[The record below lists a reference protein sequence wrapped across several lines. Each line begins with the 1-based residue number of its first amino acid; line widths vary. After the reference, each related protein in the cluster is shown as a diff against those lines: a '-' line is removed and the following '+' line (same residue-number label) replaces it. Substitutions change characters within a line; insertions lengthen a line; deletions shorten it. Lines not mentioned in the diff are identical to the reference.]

1 MKKLNKQKGITLIA
15 LVITIIVM
23 LILVAVTISMAINGG
38 LFGKAGKATGDTRNA
53 MNAEQALASGQI
65 TIDGKTYASI
75 DDYLAGKEAMLTYD
89 EATKENGF
97 LTVKAR
103 YESDG
108 KIAII
113 PKGFKIIEDA
123 EGKKSID
130 AGLVIQDKNGNE
142 FVWVPVTNDL
152 GSSYSSETGYSEP
165 RELTDTWA
173 DSTNTPKPK
182 YDSQEILDELY
193 ESYETENPYT
203 YSEDFKYADEYAEMV
218 RCVNAN
224 DGFYIGRYE
233 TTVDDEGNIGSK
245 YNTTVLTA
253 ARPLFTTD
261 SANYPYCW
269 YGLYYVSKNANVTG
283 NGTDVQTAMI
293 YGVLY
298 DKAMDFI
305 RTQKAAGKTTYDVDS
320 STASWHGSANGHTGV
335 VNSGQANSGDVA
347 LNIWDL
353 ESNALE
359 WTQEAFAS
367 DRRGFRG
374 GYYYYSYS
382 ASYHSFSYYPTY
394 KPTTG
399 SSRIALYIK

>member
-1 MKKLNKQKGITLIA
+1 MKKLKTQNGITLIA

-38 LFGKAGKATGDTRNA
+38 LFEKAGKATGDTRNA

-75 DDYLAGKEAMLTYD
+75 DDYLAGKEAMLTYN

-108 KIAII
+108 KTAII

-130 AGLVIQDKNGNE
+130 AGLVIQDKKGNE
-142 FVWVPVTNDL
+142 FVWIPVTNDL
-152 GSSYSSETGYSEP
+152 GSSYSYQGSSSEEYSEP
-165 RELTDTWA
+165 TELTCTWEE
-173 DSTNTPKPK
+173 STNTPKSK
-182 YDSQEILDELY
+182 DDSQEILDELY
-193 ESYETENPYT
+193 GTDNPYT
-203 YSEDFKYADEYAEMV
+203 YSTDFKYAEEYAEMV

-224 DGFYIGRYE
+224 HGFYIGRYE

-253 ARPLFTTD
+253 GTTLFTKD
-261 SANYPYCW
+261 STNYPYRW
-269 YGLYYVSKNANVTG
+269 YGLYYTSKNANVTG

-293 YGVLY
+293 YGVLW
-298 DKAMDFI
+298 DKTMDFI
-305 RTQKAAGKTTYDVDS
+305 RTQKAAGKTTYDVDVATS
-320 STASWHGSANGHTGV
+320 SWHKGSEVA
-335 VNSGQANSGDVA
+335 NSGQANSGDVA

-353 ESNALE
+353 ESNAME
-359 WTQEAFAS
+359 WTQEADISAYRVS
-367 DRRGFRG
+367 RGFFG
-374 GYYYYSYS
+374 C
-382 ASYHSFSYYPTY
+382 ASNRINVTIPTY
-394 KPTTG
+394 DKTG
-399 SSRIALYIK
+399 LSSRIALYIK